1 MTKRAAIVLAGG
13 KSERFQNPQ
22 EEWQDK
28 ALIKLCGKPL
38 LIHAVENAREV
49 VEEIVVCVNDQTRK
63 SRYHELLTM
72 NGLEDVMVLMDEQID
87 HLSGP
92 MAGILTGLMHTTSDY
107 CFTLPA
113 DMPLM
118 QPKVIDYLLNAARDT
133 NVVVPMWSNGRLETL
148 TMALKRPEALEIART
163 LCQLKRPRSD
173 DIIRGALNVML
184 ISIVSEI
191 RNLDPDLKSFI
202 NINYKTDLTNLQPR
216 QGKGQIKKTLRLN
229 SGALPFSDLQNLQN
243 AATLSNQGKFSEAS
257 EHFSS
262 SASHL
267 EIEQTDFWAALSRE
281 NEGKSLLS
289 RSKQL
294 SNPEFAVAQALEG
307 RNALLKASENYG
319 MEAKA
324 YGKADAV
331 FLAERATSDKMW
343 CVSRANEQPQMFLE
357 WRRRRRRT

>member
-1 MTKRAAIVLAGG
+1 
-13 KSERFQNPQ
+13 
-22 EEWQDK
+22 
-28 ALIKLCGKPL
+28 
-38 LIHAVENAREV
+38 
-49 VEEIVVCVNDQTRK
+49 
-63 SRYHELLTM
+63 
-72 NGLEDVMVLMDEQID
+72 
-87 HLSGP
+87 
-92 MAGILTGLMHTTSDY
+92 
-107 CFTLPA
+107 
-113 DMPLM
+113 MPLM

-163 LCQLKRPRSD
+163 LYQLKRPRSD
-173 DIIRGALNVML
+173 DIIRGALNVLL

-216 QGKGQIKKTLRLN
+216 QGKGQITKTLRLN
-229 SGALPFSDLQNLQN
+229 WGALPLSDLQNLQN

-267 EIEQTDFWAALSRE
+267 EIEQTNFWAAVSRE

-294 SNPEFAVAQALEG
+294 TNPEFAVAQSLEG
-307 RNALLKASENYG
+307 RNALLKAAENYG
-319 MEAKA
+319 TEAKA

-331 FLAERATSDKMW
+331 FLAERATSDKTW

-357 WRRRRRRT
+357 WSRRRRRT